1 MKRDDAAVS
10 SKRSQRTLVRRFRYA
25 PKFLRFVCSGLRGRE
40 RGENRY
46 PRRQVQPGANIS
58 WMYTIYRIDGGF
70 VVSFFHLH
78 GPVENMQQ
86 ESVIIF

>member
-1 MKRDDAAVS
+1 MLPS
-10 SKRSQRTLVRRFRYA
+10 F
-25 PKFLRFVCSGLRGRE
+25 FVLCSGLYWGLGRE

-46 PRRQVQPGANIS
+46 PDRQVQLGAGVG
-58 WMYTIYRIDGGF
+58 MYTIYRIDGGF
-70 VVSFFHLH
+70 FVSFFHLH